1 MLTWLVWIFF
11 WLSVALVPLELLF
24 AWQVPPFTRYDKVPA
39 ELGWAAFFGM
49 MVILLRF
56 LLQVP
61 PVLMIGFRPVGA
73 GASLAVWLILTVVVY
88 VAIEAGMAFLYY
100 LWMDRATDTTH
111 GATDRAVWIL
121 GPLYLAALIAESGAI
136 YWLLRSGSDGQ

>member
-1 MLTWLVWIFF
+1 MLNWLVWILF
-11 WLSVALVPLELLF
+11 WLSVALIPLELLLT
-24 AWQVPPFTRYDKVPA
+24 WQVPPFTRYDKVPA

-49 MVILLRF
+49 MIILLRF

-61 PVLMIGFRPVGA
+61 PVLTIGFRPVGA
-73 GASLAVWLILTVVVY
+73 GTSLAAWLILTVVAY

-111 GATDRAVWIL
+111 GAADRAVWIL
-121 GPLYLAALIAESGAI
+121 GPLYLAALIAESAAI
-136 YWLLRSGSDGQ
+136 YWLLRSGTDGR